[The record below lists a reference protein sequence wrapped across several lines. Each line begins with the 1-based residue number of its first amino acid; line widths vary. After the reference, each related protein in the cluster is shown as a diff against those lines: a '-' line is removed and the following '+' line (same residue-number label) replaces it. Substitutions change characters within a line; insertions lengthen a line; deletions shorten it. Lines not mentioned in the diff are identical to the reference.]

1 MDPGQQIDPEEV
13 PLHIPGAVGAGRV
26 LHPVHG
32 QDDVQQE
39 GGEHIV
45 NPLVRVPVVEPEVPV
60 REQVDVNLPG
70 VEVPVPEVRR
80 SSRVRKEMK
89 MKDTDYHYY

>member
-1 MDPGQQIDPEEV
+1 MVKMMCSKG
-13 PLHIPGAVGAGRV
+13 
-26 LHPVHG
+26 
-32 QDDVQQE
+32 

-60 REQVDVNLPG
+60 REQVDVDLPG

-89 MKDTDYHYY
+89 NSDYHYY